1 MANTYKLTINDI
13 PKDNTNLEFS
23 YNQNGGST
31 QTLSID
37 RKNYICT
44 LKEFSYTKA
53 IYQPGEIQIE
63 LQLRKQ
69 SNTIISFSEVKTIHN
84 AFIKK
89 FLQLQYTG
97 NEPLNIAENYYTFD
111 VKIEKKGSGKP
122 LTVQIQAFDPLKFL
136 ALDKFCMA
144 YTCKKLIKDIIINSE
159 VWPDDIPQKLIYKFK
174 SNDIIEKEI
183 KKSNSAIK
191 SLDEEINNLKDEIKK
206 LDEEIKKLKKEKKE
220 TEKKEKEKEK
230 KEKLYEKKVK
240 EKEEK
245 LKEKKEEKK
254 EEAFVIS
261 NAHFLTYQNN
271 TKEFI
276 QPYLVQY
283 NESFL
288 DFLVRVTN
296 RCGEFFYYE
305 GGKIHIGWEKTEP
318 ITIKEY
324 VSVKFPQE
332 ISTAWTN
339 NAIADIHNDYTRED
353 GKNLKNAT
361 SPKVMRDSEL
371 ASDENLAK
379 IPPKDKYTSW
389 QDFALFPGCYL
400 VSNVSEALNSA
411 NLIEMIEFFF
421 FNTAASSTNNKQLS
435 DIAND
440 AYEKSN
446 FNSNELYFTERQNG
460 NDLHPFSTND
470 TNKSANSLTAYCLD
484 FYTNIRNGIEA
495 AERSRLQ
502 IELGDHFY
510 GTSLG
515 SLIQFEG
522 DEQQYIVVRIV
533 NQIKSQDNNEGETLN
548 IEVIPYTEGEN
559 VYPPSAHVEAIRSA
573 KAQRAIV
580 THNQDPLKM
589 NRVRVRYPW
598 QGDSKDS
605 TPWIRIALPMASDGS
620 GFNFLPEVG
629 DEAIINYENGNIEKP
644 YVEGMVYSGG
654 QTVPCD
660 FKRTS
665 GRVISSVNGHSI
677 IFSDPGKMNPVHSL
691 SPALSTISTF
701 IGTPIFS
708 IDDRKAAGGIELT
721 DEYGFYSISMSSDKR
736 AISVDSPFGKVD
748 INAFTGITI
757 SAPNGNVRIEGKNI
771 DIVAGNNL
779 SISSGNNINT
789 EFWPFKWG
797 NEGFEETIDGKEFG
811 MDLLKT
817 TLGKFSPIDMKLIRT
832 IMETFLRPIGGTM
845 LIKSNRY
852 LRLEAGKGSA
862 NLFGREFIKQ
872 RWINSV
878 STSGALTHNRATK
891 DFKEEFTEGIREN
904 INIGSLKAEIDRHF
918 NAHKN
923 NHREINNAKN
933 DFERQAQNVNNDFNK
948 TTTAVEIIEQHKKPK
963 FEIKKL
969 SRKSP
974 RKAGLEQLAL
984 QINQSASALYKQV
997 ENATKDKVWKN
1008 CIKSCPKPLKKVFD
1022 NNKIKALMDEVISP
1036 AYYLQ
1041 NDGTYRDYND
1051 NVAIDKTAKRKV
1063 LQKALEILVN
1073 EHNNKNPF
1081 KITLPN
1087 GNPNH
1092 VNDQSWDSWVD
1103 QIGMTVQTQPQSS
1116 SPKDFFMK
1124 TWNFNFGDWMEQY
1137 AWDSTDDGKIL
1148 ISEKKGETLHIDQ
1161 GMLQAHTFQVPN
1173 NELASLKDSLKN

>member
-1 MANTYKLTINDI
+1 MANNYKLTFVELFKLGTKDIVFTYNQESTSTQQVGINNKNCDL
-13 PKDNTNLEFS
+13 TLMSFS
-23 YNQNGGST
+23 YSKAMYLPGELLITLKLMSINGSLSFSDIEAAHNLLMSKYINVEFQDSLTDSETFYIAELFRVFDVQVEKRMASGD
-31 QTLSID
+31 TLSVV
-37 RKNYICT
+37 
-44 LKEFSYTKA
+44 
-53 IYQPGEIQIE
+53 
-63 LQLRKQ
+63 
-69 SNTIISFSEVKTIHN
+69 VK
-84 AFIKK
+84 
-89 FLQLQYTG
+89 
-97 NEPLNIAENYYTFD
+97 
-111 VKIEKKGSGKP
+111 
-122 LTVQIQAFDPLKFL
+122 AFDPLKHL
-136 ALDKFCMA
+136 TLDKFCSA
-144 YTCKKLIKDIIINSE
+144 YTCKKLIKDVIMNE
-159 VWPDDIPQKLIYKFK
+159 KVWPVMAPV
-174 SNDIIEKEI
+174 NI
-183 KKSNSAIK
+183 KDELTNAKTAM
-191 SLDEEINNLKDEIKK
+191 EEIN
-206 LDEEIKKLKKEKKE
+206 KLKYELQTQDNAQAEKTKKE
-220 TEKKEKEKEK
+220 I
-230 KEKLYEKKVK
+230 K

-245 LKEKKEEKK
+245 S
-254 EEAFVIS
+254 FIVTNTS
-261 NAHFLTYQNN
+261 FLTYSDNKN
-271 TKEFI
+271 KTFTEFI

-288 DFLVRVTN
+288 DFIVRVTN
-296 RCGEFFYYE
+296 RCGEFFYFE
-305 GGKIHIGWEKTEP
+305 SGKIHIGWEKTEP
-318 ITIKEY
+318 VTIRKFDSITFPKE
-324 VSVKFPQE
+324 V
-332 ISTAWTN
+332 STAWAEN
-339 NAIADIHNDYTRED
+339 SIADIHNDYTLKEN
-353 GKNLKNAT
+353 KNLKNTEA
-361 SPKVMRDSEL
+361 PDQFRDFEL
-371 ASDENLAK
+371 ASDENLRS
-379 IPPKDKYTSW
+379 IPEKGQYTSW
-389 QDFALFPGCYL
+389 KDFALFPGCFL
-400 VSNVSEALNSA
+400 VSLVSDALCSQ
-411 NLIEMIEFFF
+411 NLADIIADLGIS
-421 FNTAASSTNNKQLS
+421 TAAKMSNSVMLSKQ
-435 DIAND
+435 AND
-440 AYEKSN
+440 GYETQN
-446 FNSNELYFTERQNG
+446 FGGEYKEERT
-460 NDLHPFSTND
+460 NDKEIFPFSTSD
-470 TNKSANSLTAYCLD
+470 TNKSVDFPIAYSLEY
-484 FYTNIRNGIEA
+484 YTKIRNEVA
-495 AERSRLQ
+495 KAERSR
-502 IELGDHFY
+502 IKVGLGDNFY
-510 GTSLG
+510 PVSLG
-515 SLIQFEG
+515 SMIKFEG
-522 DEQQYIVVRIV
+522 DSQLYIVVSIESRIGG
-533 NQIKSQDNNEGETLN
+533 NPGEGGFPCGEN
-548 IEVIPYTEGEN
+548 FGIEIIPYKEKSIA
-559 VYPPSAHVEAIRSA
+559 YPVSAHVSPIRTS
-573 KAQRAIV
+573 KAQRAII
-580 THNQDPLKM
+580 THNQDPLKL

-598 QGDSKDS
+598 QGKTDSKDELTSSEDS
-605 TPWIRIALPMASDGS
+605 TPWISIALPMASNGS

-629 DEAIINYENGNIEKP
+629 DEAIINYESGNIERP

-789 EFWPFKWG
+789 EFWPFKLSK
-797 NEGFEETIDGKEFG
+797 EGFEETIDGKEFV

-984 QINQSASALYKQV
+984 QINQSASVLYKQV
-997 ENATKDKVWKN
+997 EKATKDKVWKN

>member
-1 MANTYKLTINDI
+1 MANNYKLTFVELFKLGTKDIVFTYNQESTSTQQVGINNKNCDL
-13 PKDNTNLEFS
+13 TLMSFS
-23 YNQNGGST
+23 YSKAMYLPGELLITLKLMSINGSLSFSDIEAAHNLLMSKYINVEFQDSLTDSETFYIAELFRVFDVQVEKRMASGD
-31 QTLSID
+31 TLSVV
-37 RKNYICT
+37 
-44 LKEFSYTKA
+44 
-53 IYQPGEIQIE
+53 
-63 LQLRKQ
+63 
-69 SNTIISFSEVKTIHN
+69 VK
-84 AFIKK
+84 
-89 FLQLQYTG
+89 
-97 NEPLNIAENYYTFD
+97 
-111 VKIEKKGSGKP
+111 
-122 LTVQIQAFDPLKFL
+122 AFDPLKHL
-136 ALDKFCMA
+136 TLDKFCSA
-144 YTCKKLIKDIIINSE
+144 YTCKKLIKDVIMNE
-159 VWPDDIPQKLIYKFK
+159 KVWPVMAPV
-174 SNDIIEKEI
+174 NI
-183 KKSNSAIK
+183 KDELTNAKTAM
-191 SLDEEINNLKDEIKK
+191 EEIN
-206 LDEEIKKLKKEKKE
+206 KLKYELQTQDNAQAEKTKKE
-220 TEKKEKEKEK
+220 I
-230 KEKLYEKKVK
+230 K

-245 LKEKKEEKK
+245 S
-254 EEAFVIS
+254 FIVTNTS
-261 NAHFLTYQNN
+261 FLTYSDNKN
-271 TKEFI
+271 KTFTEFI

-288 DFLVRVTN
+288 DFIVRVTN
-296 RCGEFFYYE
+296 RCGEFFYFE
-305 GGKIHIGWEKTEP
+305 SGKIHIGWEKTEP
-318 ITIKEY
+318 VTIRKFDSITFPKE
-324 VSVKFPQE
+324 V
-332 ISTAWTN
+332 STAWAEN
-339 NAIADIHNDYTRED
+339 SIADIHNDYTLKEN
-353 GKNLKNAT
+353 KNLKNTEA
-361 SPKVMRDSEL
+361 PDQFRDFEL
-371 ASDENLAK
+371 ASDENLRS
-379 IPPKDKYTSW
+379 IPEKGQYTSW
-389 QDFALFPGCYL
+389 KDFALFPGCFL
-400 VSNVSEALNSA
+400 VSLVSDALCSQ
-411 NLIEMIEFFF
+411 NLADIIADLGIS
-421 FNTAASSTNNKQLS
+421 TAAKMSNSVMLSKQ
-435 DIAND
+435 AND
-440 AYEKSN
+440 GYETQN
-446 FNSNELYFTERQNG
+446 FGGEYKEERT
-460 NDLHPFSTND
+460 NDKEIFPFSTSD
-470 TNKSANSLTAYCLD
+470 TNKSVDFPIAYSLEY
-484 FYTNIRNGIEA
+484 YTKIRNEVA
-495 AERSRLQ
+495 KAERSR
-502 IELGDHFY
+502 IKVGLGDNFY
-510 GTSLG
+510 PVSLG
-515 SLIQFEG
+515 SMIKFEG
-522 DEQQYIVVRIV
+522 DSQLYIVVSIESRIGG
-533 NQIKSQDNNEGETLN
+533 NPGEGGFPCGEN
-548 IEVIPYTEGEN
+548 FGIEIIPYKEKSIA
-559 VYPPSAHVEAIRSA
+559 YPVSAHVSPIRTS
-573 KAQRAIV
+573 KAQRAII
-580 THNQDPLKM
+580 THNQDPLKL

-598 QGDSKDS
+598 QGESKDS
-605 TPWIRIALPMASDGS
+605 TPWIRIALPMASNGS

-789 EFWPFKWG
+789 EFWPFKLSKK
-797 NEGFEETIDGKEFG
+797 GFEETIDGKEFV

>member
-1 MANTYKLTINDI
+1 MANNYKLTFVELFKLGTKDIVFTYNQESTSTQQVGINNKNCDL
-13 PKDNTNLEFS
+13 TLMSFS
-23 YNQNGGST
+23 YSKAMYLPGELLITLKLMSINGSLSFSDIEAAHNLLMSKYINVEFQDSLTDSETFYIAELFRVFDVQVEKRMASGD
-31 QTLSID
+31 TLSVV
-37 RKNYICT
+37 
-44 LKEFSYTKA
+44 
-53 IYQPGEIQIE
+53 
-63 LQLRKQ
+63 
-69 SNTIISFSEVKTIHN
+69 VK
-84 AFIKK
+84 
-89 FLQLQYTG
+89 
-97 NEPLNIAENYYTFD
+97 
-111 VKIEKKGSGKP
+111 
-122 LTVQIQAFDPLKFL
+122 AFDPLKHL
-136 ALDKFCMA
+136 TLDKFCSA
-144 YTCKKLIKDIIINSE
+144 YTCKKLIKDVIMNE
-159 VWPDDIPQKLIYKFK
+159 KVWPVMAPV
-174 SNDIIEKEI
+174 NI
-183 KKSNSAIK
+183 KDELTNAKTAM
-191 SLDEEINNLKDEIKK
+191 EEIN
-206 LDEEIKKLKKEKKE
+206 KLKYELQTQDNAQAEKTKKE
-220 TEKKEKEKEK
+220 I
-230 KEKLYEKKVK
+230 K

-245 LKEKKEEKK
+245 S
-254 EEAFVIS
+254 FIVTNTS
-261 NAHFLTYQNN
+261 FLTYSDNKN
-271 TKEFI
+271 KTFTEFI

-288 DFLVRVTN
+288 DFIVRVTN
-296 RCGEFFYYE
+296 RCGEFFYFE
-305 GGKIHIGWEKTEP
+305 SGKIHIGWEKTEP
-318 ITIKEY
+318 VTIRKFDSITFPKE
-324 VSVKFPQE
+324 V
-332 ISTAWTN
+332 STAWAEN
-339 NAIADIHNDYTRED
+339 SIADIHNDYTLKEN
-353 GKNLKNAT
+353 KNLKNTEA
-361 SPKVMRDSEL
+361 PDQFRDFEL
-371 ASDENLAK
+371 ASDENLRS
-379 IPPKDKYTSW
+379 IPEKGQYTSW
-389 QDFALFPGCYL
+389 KDFALFPGCFL
-400 VSNVSEALNSA
+400 VSLVSDALCSQ
-411 NLIEMIEFFF
+411 NLADIIADLGIS
-421 FNTAASSTNNKQLS
+421 TAAKMSNSVMLSKQ
-435 DIAND
+435 AND
-440 AYEKSN
+440 GYETQN
-446 FNSNELYFTERQNG
+446 FGGEYKEERT
-460 NDLHPFSTND
+460 NDKEIFPFSTSD
-470 TNKSANSLTAYCLD
+470 TNKSVDFPIAYSLEY
-484 FYTNIRNGIEA
+484 YTKIRNEVA
-495 AERSRLQ
+495 KAERSR
-502 IELGDHFY
+502 IKVGLGDNFY
-510 GTSLG
+510 PVSLG
-515 SLIQFEG
+515 SMIKFEG
-522 DEQQYIVVRIV
+522 DSQLYIVVSIESRIGG
-533 NQIKSQDNNEGETLN
+533 NPGEGGFPCGEN
-548 IEVIPYTEGEN
+548 FGIEIIPYKEKSIA
-559 VYPPSAHVEAIRSA
+559 YPVSAHVSPIRTS
-573 KAQRAIV
+573 KAQRAII
-580 THNQDPLKM
+580 THNQDPLKL

-789 EFWPFKWG
+789 EFWPFKLSKK
-797 NEGFEETIDGKEFG
+797 GFEETIDGKEFG

>member
-1 MANTYKLTINDI
+1 MANNYKLTFVELFKLGTKDIVFTYNQESTSTQQVGINNKNCDL
-13 PKDNTNLEFS
+13 TLMSFS
-23 YNQNGGST
+23 YSKAMYLPGELLITLKLMSINGSLSFSDIEAAHNLLMSKYINVEFQDSLTDSETFYIAELFRVFDVQVEKRMASGD
-31 QTLSID
+31 TLSVV
-37 RKNYICT
+37 
-44 LKEFSYTKA
+44 
-53 IYQPGEIQIE
+53 
-63 LQLRKQ
+63 
-69 SNTIISFSEVKTIHN
+69 VK
-84 AFIKK
+84 
-89 FLQLQYTG
+89 
-97 NEPLNIAENYYTFD
+97 
-111 VKIEKKGSGKP
+111 
-122 LTVQIQAFDPLKFL
+122 AFDPLKHL
-136 ALDKFCMA
+136 TLDKFCSA
-144 YTCKKLIKDIIINSE
+144 YTCKKLIKDVIMNE
-159 VWPDDIPQKLIYKFK
+159 KVWPVMAPV
-174 SNDIIEKEI
+174 NI
-183 KKSNSAIK
+183 KDELTNAKTAM
-191 SLDEEINNLKDEIKK
+191 EEIN
-206 LDEEIKKLKKEKKE
+206 KLKYELQTQDNAQAEKTKKE
-220 TEKKEKEKEK
+220 I
-230 KEKLYEKKVK
+230 K

-245 LKEKKEEKK
+245 S
-254 EEAFVIS
+254 FIVTNTS
-261 NAHFLTYQNN
+261 FLTYSDNKN
-271 TKEFI
+271 KTFTEFI

-288 DFLVRVTN
+288 DFIVRVTN
-296 RCGEFFYYE
+296 RCGEFFYFE
-305 GGKIHIGWEKTEP
+305 SGKIHIGWEKTEP
-318 ITIKEY
+318 VTIRKFDSITFPKE
-324 VSVKFPQE
+324 V
-332 ISTAWTN
+332 STAWAEN
-339 NAIADIHNDYTRED
+339 SIADIHNDYTLKEN
-353 GKNLKNAT
+353 KNLKNTEA
-361 SPKVMRDSEL
+361 PDQFRDFEL
-371 ASDENLAK
+371 ASDENLRS
-379 IPPKDKYTSW
+379 IPEKGQYTSW
-389 QDFALFPGCYL
+389 KDFALFPGCFL
-400 VSNVSEALNSA
+400 VSLVSDALCSQ
-411 NLIEMIEFFF
+411 NLADIIADLGIS
-421 FNTAASSTNNKQLS
+421 TAAKMSNSVMLSKQ
-435 DIAND
+435 AND
-440 AYEKSN
+440 GYETQN
-446 FNSNELYFTERQNG
+446 FGGEYKEERT
-460 NDLHPFSTND
+460 NDKEIFPFSTSD
-470 TNKSANSLTAYCLD
+470 TNKSVDFPIAYSLEY
-484 FYTNIRNGIEA
+484 YTKIRNEVA
-495 AERSRLQ
+495 KAERSR
-502 IELGDHFY
+502 IKVGLGDNFY
-510 GTSLG
+510 PVSLG
-515 SLIQFEG
+515 SMIKFEG
-522 DEQQYIVVRIV
+522 DSQLYIVVSIESRIGG
-533 NQIKSQDNNEGETLN
+533 NPGEGGFPCGEN
-548 IEVIPYTEGEN
+548 FGIEIIPYKEKSIA
-559 VYPPSAHVEAIRSA
+559 YPVSAHVSPIRTS
-573 KAQRAIV
+573 KAQRAII
-580 THNQDPLKM
+580 THNQDPLKL
-589 NRVRVRYPW
+589 NI
-598 QGDSKDS
+598 S
-605 TPWIRIALPMASDGS
+605 IALPMASNGS

-629 DEAIINYENGNIEKP
+629 DEAIINYESGNIERP

-789 EFWPFKWG
+789 EFWPFKLSKK
-797 NEGFEETIDGKEFG
+797 GFEETIDGKEFG

-832 IMETFLRPIGGTM
+832 IMETILRPIGGTM

-984 QINQSASALYKQV
+984 QINQSASVLYKQV
-997 ENATKDKVWKN
+997 EKATKDKVWKN

>member
-1 MANTYKLTINDI
+1 MANNYKLTFVELFKLGTKDIVFTYNQESTSTQQVGINNKNCDL
-13 PKDNTNLEFS
+13 TLMSFS
-23 YNQNGGST
+23 YSKAMYLPGELLITLKLMSINGSLSFSDIEAAHNLLMSKYINVEFQDSLTDSETFYIAELFRVFDVQVEKRMASGD
-31 QTLSID
+31 TLSVV
-37 RKNYICT
+37 
-44 LKEFSYTKA
+44 
-53 IYQPGEIQIE
+53 
-63 LQLRKQ
+63 
-69 SNTIISFSEVKTIHN
+69 VK
-84 AFIKK
+84 
-89 FLQLQYTG
+89 
-97 NEPLNIAENYYTFD
+97 
-111 VKIEKKGSGKP
+111 
-122 LTVQIQAFDPLKFL
+122 AFDPLKHL
-136 ALDKFCMA
+136 TLDKFCSA
-144 YTCKKLIKDIIINSE
+144 YTCKKLIKDVIMNE
-159 VWPDDIPQKLIYKFK
+159 KVWPVMAPV
-174 SNDIIEKEI
+174 NI
-183 KKSNSAIK
+183 KDELTNAKTAM
-191 SLDEEINNLKDEIKK
+191 EEIN
-206 LDEEIKKLKKEKKE
+206 KLKYELQTQDNAQAEKTKKE
-220 TEKKEKEKEK
+220 I
-230 KEKLYEKKVK
+230 K

-245 LKEKKEEKK
+245 S
-254 EEAFVIS
+254 FIVTNTS
-261 NAHFLTYQNN
+261 FLTYSDNKN
-271 TKEFI
+271 KTFTEFI

-288 DFLVRVTN
+288 DFIVRVTN
-296 RCGEFFYYE
+296 RCGEFFYFE
-305 GGKIHIGWEKTEP
+305 SGKIHIGWEKTEP
-318 ITIKEY
+318 VTIRKFDSITFPKE
-324 VSVKFPQE
+324 V
-332 ISTAWTN
+332 STAWAEN
-339 NAIADIHNDYTRED
+339 SIADIHNDYTLKEN
-353 GKNLKNAT
+353 KNLKNTEA
-361 SPKVMRDSEL
+361 PDQFRDFEL
-371 ASDENLAK
+371 ASDENLRS
-379 IPPKDKYTSW
+379 IPEKGQYTSW
-389 QDFALFPGCYL
+389 KDFALFPGCFL
-400 VSNVSEALNSA
+400 VSLVSDALCSQ
-411 NLIEMIEFFF
+411 NLADIIADLGIS
-421 FNTAASSTNNKQLS
+421 TAAKMSNSVMLSKQ
-435 DIAND
+435 AND
-440 AYEKSN
+440 GYETQN
-446 FNSNELYFTERQNG
+446 FGGEYKEERT
-460 NDLHPFSTND
+460 NDKEIFPFSTSD
-470 TNKSANSLTAYCLD
+470 TNKSVDFPIAYSLEY
-484 FYTNIRNGIEA
+484 YTKIRNEVA
-495 AERSRLQ
+495 KAERSR
-502 IELGDHFY
+502 IKVGLGDNFY
-510 GTSLG
+510 PVSLG
-515 SLIQFEG
+515 SMIKFEG
-522 DEQQYIVVRIV
+522 DSQLYIVVSIESRIGG
-533 NQIKSQDNNEGETLN
+533 NPGEGGFPCGEN
-548 IEVIPYTEGEN
+548 FGIEIIPYKEKSIA
-559 VYPPSAHVEAIRSA
+559 YPVSAHVSPIRTS
-573 KAQRAIV
+573 KAQRAII
-580 THNQDPLKM
+580 THNQDPLKL

-598 QGDSKDS
+598 QGKTDSKDELTSSEDS
-605 TPWIRIALPMASDGS
+605 TPWISIALPMASNGS

-629 DEAIINYENGNIEKP
+629 DEAIINYESGNIERP

-797 NEGFEETIDGKEFG
+797 NEGFEGTIDGKEFG

>member
-1 MANTYKLTINDI
+1 MANNYKLTFVELFKLGTKDIVFTYNQESTSTQQVGINNKNCDL
-13 PKDNTNLEFS
+13 TLMSFS
-23 YNQNGGST
+23 YSKAMYLPGELLITLKLMSINGSLSFSDIEAAHNLLMSKYINVEFQDSLTDSETFYIAELFRVFDVQVEKRMASGD
-31 QTLSID
+31 TLSVV
-37 RKNYICT
+37 
-44 LKEFSYTKA
+44 
-53 IYQPGEIQIE
+53 
-63 LQLRKQ
+63 
-69 SNTIISFSEVKTIHN
+69 VK
-84 AFIKK
+84 
-89 FLQLQYTG
+89 
-97 NEPLNIAENYYTFD
+97 
-111 VKIEKKGSGKP
+111 
-122 LTVQIQAFDPLKFL
+122 AFDPLKHL
-136 ALDKFCMA
+136 TLDKFCSA
-144 YTCKKLIKDIIINSE
+144 YTCKKLIKDVIMNE
-159 VWPDDIPQKLIYKFK
+159 KVWPVMAPV
-174 SNDIIEKEI
+174 NI
-183 KKSNSAIK
+183 KDELTNAKTAM
-191 SLDEEINNLKDEIKK
+191 EEIN
-206 LDEEIKKLKKEKKE
+206 KLKYELQTQDNAQAEKTKKE
-220 TEKKEKEKEK
+220 I
-230 KEKLYEKKVK
+230 K

-245 LKEKKEEKK
+245 S
-254 EEAFVIS
+254 FIVTNTS
-261 NAHFLTYQNN
+261 FLTYSDNKN
-271 TKEFI
+271 KTFTEFI

-288 DFLVRVTN
+288 DFIVRVTN
-296 RCGEFFYYE
+296 RCGEFFYFE
-305 GGKIHIGWEKTEP
+305 SGKIHIGWEKTEP
-318 ITIKEY
+318 VTIRKFDSITFPKE
-324 VSVKFPQE
+324 V
-332 ISTAWTN
+332 STAWAEN
-339 NAIADIHNDYTRED
+339 SIADIHNDYTLKEN
-353 GKNLKNAT
+353 KNLKNTEA
-361 SPKVMRDSEL
+361 PDQFRDFEL
-371 ASDENLAK
+371 ASDENLRS
-379 IPPKDKYTSW
+379 IPEKGQYTSW
-389 QDFALFPGCYL
+389 KDFALFPGCFL
-400 VSNVSEALNSA
+400 VSLVSDALCSQ
-411 NLIEMIEFFF
+411 NLADIIADLGIS
-421 FNTAASSTNNKQLS
+421 TAAKMSNSVMLSKQ
-435 DIAND
+435 AND
-440 AYEKSN
+440 GYETQN
-446 FNSNELYFTERQNG
+446 FGGEYKEERT
-460 NDLHPFSTND
+460 NDKEIFPFSTSD
-470 TNKSANSLTAYCLD
+470 TNKSVDFPIAYSLEY
-484 FYTNIRNGIEA
+484 YTKIRNEVA
-495 AERSRLQ
+495 KAERSR
-502 IELGDHFY
+502 IKVGLGDNFY
-510 GTSLG
+510 PVSLG
-515 SLIQFEG
+515 SMIKFEG
-522 DEQQYIVVRIV
+522 DSQLYIVVSIESRIGG
-533 NQIKSQDNNEGETLN
+533 NPGEGGFPCGEN
-548 IEVIPYTEGEN
+548 FGIEIIPYKEKSIA
-559 VYPPSAHVEAIRSA
+559 YPVSAHVSPIAI
-573 KAQRAIV
+573 I
-580 THNQDPLKM
+580 THNQDPLKL

-598 QGDSKDS
+598 QGKTDSKDELTSSEDS
-605 TPWIRIALPMASDGS
+605 TPWISIALPMASNGS

-629 DEAIINYENGNIEKP
+629 DEAIINYESGNIERP

-789 EFWPFKWG
+789 EFWPFKLSKK
-797 NEGFEETIDGKEFG
+797 GFEETIDGKEFV

-1124 TWNFNFGDWMEQY
+1124 TWNFNFGD
-1137 AWDSTDDGKIL
+1137 
-1148 ISEKKGETLHIDQ
+1148 
-1161 GMLQAHTFQVPN
+1161 
-1173 NELASLKDSLKN
+1173 

>member
-1 MANTYKLTINDI
+1 MANNYKLTFVELFKLGTKDIVFTYNQESTSTQQVGINNKNCDL
-13 PKDNTNLEFS
+13 TLMSFS
-23 YNQNGGST
+23 YSKAMYLPGELLITLKLMSINGSLSFSDIEAAHNLLMSKYINVEFQDSLTDSETFYIAELFRVFDVQVEKRMASGD
-31 QTLSID
+31 TLSVV
-37 RKNYICT
+37 
-44 LKEFSYTKA
+44 
-53 IYQPGEIQIE
+53 
-63 LQLRKQ
+63 
-69 SNTIISFSEVKTIHN
+69 VK
-84 AFIKK
+84 
-89 FLQLQYTG
+89 
-97 NEPLNIAENYYTFD
+97 
-111 VKIEKKGSGKP
+111 
-122 LTVQIQAFDPLKFL
+122 AFDPLKHL
-136 ALDKFCMA
+136 TLDKFCSA
-144 YTCKKLIKDIIINSE
+144 YTCKKLIKDVIMNE
-159 VWPDDIPQKLIYKFK
+159 KVWPVMAPV
-174 SNDIIEKEI
+174 NI
-183 KKSNSAIK
+183 KDELTNAKTAM
-191 SLDEEINNLKDEIKK
+191 EEIN
-206 LDEEIKKLKKEKKE
+206 KLKYELQTQDNAQAEKTKKE
-220 TEKKEKEKEK
+220 I
-230 KEKLYEKKVK
+230 K

-245 LKEKKEEKK
+245 S
-254 EEAFVIS
+254 FIVTNTS
-261 NAHFLTYQNN
+261 FLTYSDNKN
-271 TKEFI
+271 KTFTEFI

-288 DFLVRVTN
+288 DFIVRVTN
-296 RCGEFFYYE
+296 RCGEFFYFE
-305 GGKIHIGWEKTEP
+305 SGKIHIGWEKTEP
-318 ITIKEY
+318 VTIRKFDSITFPKE
-324 VSVKFPQE
+324 V
-332 ISTAWTN
+332 STAWAEN
-339 NAIADIHNDYTRED
+339 SIADIHNDYTLKEN
-353 GKNLKNAT
+353 KNLKNTEA
-361 SPKVMRDSEL
+361 PDQFRDFEL
-371 ASDENLAK
+371 ASDENLRS
-379 IPPKDKYTSW
+379 IPEKGQYTSW
-389 QDFALFPGCYL
+389 KDFALFPGCFL
-400 VSNVSEALNSA
+400 VSLVSDALCSQ
-411 NLIEMIEFFF
+411 NLADIIADLGIS
-421 FNTAASSTNNKQLS
+421 TAAKMSNSVMLSKQ
-435 DIAND
+435 AND
-440 AYEKSN
+440 GYETQN
-446 FNSNELYFTERQNG
+446 FGGEYKEERT
-460 NDLHPFSTND
+460 NDKEIFPFSTSD
-470 TNKSANSLTAYCLD
+470 TNKSVDFPIAYSLEY
-484 FYTNIRNGIEA
+484 YTKIRNEVA
-495 AERSRLQ
+495 KAERSR
-502 IELGDHFY
+502 IKVGLGDNFY
-510 GTSLG
+510 PVSLG
-515 SLIQFEG
+515 SMIKFEG
-522 DEQQYIVVRIV
+522 DSQLYIVVSIESRIGG
-533 NQIKSQDNNEGETLN
+533 NPGEGGFPCGEN
-548 IEVIPYTEGEN
+548 FGIEIIPYKEKSIA
-559 VYPPSAHVEAIRSA
+559 YPVSAHVSPIRTS
-573 KAQRAIV
+573 KAQRAII
-580 THNQDPLKM
+580 THNQDPLKL

-598 QGDSKDS
+598 QGESKDS
-605 TPWIRIALPMASDGS
+605 TPWIRIALPMASNGS

-789 EFWPFKWG
+789 EFWPFKLSKK
-797 NEGFEETIDGKEFG
+797 GFEETIDGKEFV

-817 TLGKFSPIDMKLIRT
+817 TLGKFPPIDMKLIRT

>member
-1 MANTYKLTINDI
+1 MANNYKLTFVELFKLGTKDIVFTYNQESTSTQQVGINNKNCDL
-13 PKDNTNLEFS
+13 TLMSFS
-23 YNQNGGST
+23 YSKAMYLPGELLITLKLMSINGSLSFSDIEAAHNLLMSKYINVEFQDSLTDSETFYIAELFRVFDVQVEKRMASGD
-31 QTLSID
+31 TLSVV
-37 RKNYICT
+37 
-44 LKEFSYTKA
+44 
-53 IYQPGEIQIE
+53 
-63 LQLRKQ
+63 
-69 SNTIISFSEVKTIHN
+69 VK
-84 AFIKK
+84 
-89 FLQLQYTG
+89 
-97 NEPLNIAENYYTFD
+97 
-111 VKIEKKGSGKP
+111 
-122 LTVQIQAFDPLKFL
+122 AFDPLKHL
-136 ALDKFCMA
+136 TLDKFCSA
-144 YTCKKLIKDIIINSE
+144 YTCKKLIKDVIMNE
-159 VWPDDIPQKLIYKFK
+159 KVWPVMAPV
-174 SNDIIEKEI
+174 NI
-183 KKSNSAIK
+183 KDELTNAKTAM
-191 SLDEEINNLKDEIKK
+191 EEIN
-206 LDEEIKKLKKEKKE
+206 KLKYELQTQDNAQAEKTKKE
-220 TEKKEKEKEK
+220 I
-230 KEKLYEKKVK
+230 K

-245 LKEKKEEKK
+245 S
-254 EEAFVIS
+254 FIVTNTS
-261 NAHFLTYQNN
+261 FLTYSDNKN
-271 TKEFI
+271 KTFTEFI

-288 DFLVRVTN
+288 DFIVRVTN
-296 RCGEFFYYE
+296 RCGEFFYFE
-305 GGKIHIGWEKTEP
+305 SGKIHIGWEKTEP
-318 ITIKEY
+318 VTIRKFDSITFPKE
-324 VSVKFPQE
+324 V
-332 ISTAWTN
+332 STAWAEN
-339 NAIADIHNDYTRED
+339 SIADIHNDYTLKEN
-353 GKNLKNAT
+353 KNLKNTEA
-361 SPKVMRDSEL
+361 PDQFRDFEL
-371 ASDENLAK
+371 ASDENLRS
-379 IPPKDKYTSW
+379 IPEKGQYTSW
-389 QDFALFPGCYL
+389 KDFALFPGCFL
-400 VSNVSEALNSA
+400 VSLVSDALCSQ
-411 NLIEMIEFFF
+411 NLADIIADLGIS
-421 FNTAASSTNNKQLS
+421 TAAKMSNSVMLSKQ
-435 DIAND
+435 AND
-440 AYEKSN
+440 GYETQN
-446 FNSNELYFTERQNG
+446 FGGEYKEERT
-460 NDLHPFSTND
+460 NDKEIFPFSTSD
-470 TNKSANSLTAYCLD
+470 TNKSVDFPIAYSLEY
-484 FYTNIRNGIEA
+484 YTKIRNEVA
-495 AERSRLQ
+495 KAERSR
-502 IELGDHFY
+502 IKVGLGDNFY
-510 GTSLG
+510 PVSLG
-515 SLIQFEG
+515 SMIKFEG
-522 DEQQYIVVRIV
+522 DSQLYIVVSIESRIGG
-533 NQIKSQDNNEGETLN
+533 NPGEGGFPCGEN
-548 IEVIPYTEGEN
+548 FGIEIIPYKEKSIA
-559 VYPPSAHVEAIRSA
+559 YPVSAHVSPIRTS
-573 KAQRAIV
+573 KAQRAII
-580 THNQDPLKM
+580 THNQDPLKL

-629 DEAIINYENGNIEKP
+629 DEAIINYENGNIERP

-789 EFWPFKWG
+789 EFWPFKLSKK
-797 NEGFEETIDGKEFG
+797 GFEETIDGKEFV

-1103 QIGMTVQTQPQSS
+1103 QIGMTVQNQPQSS

>member
-1 MANTYKLTINDI
+1 MANNYKLTFVELFKLGTKDIVFTYNQESTSTQQVGINNKNCDL
-13 PKDNTNLEFS
+13 TLMSFS
-23 YNQNGGST
+23 YSKAMYLPGELLITLKLMSINGSLSFSDIEAAHNLLMSKYINVEFQDSLTDSETFYIAELFRVFDVQVEKRMASGD
-31 QTLSID
+31 TLSVV
-37 RKNYICT
+37 
-44 LKEFSYTKA
+44 
-53 IYQPGEIQIE
+53 
-63 LQLRKQ
+63 
-69 SNTIISFSEVKTIHN
+69 VK
-84 AFIKK
+84 
-89 FLQLQYTG
+89 
-97 NEPLNIAENYYTFD
+97 
-111 VKIEKKGSGKP
+111 
-122 LTVQIQAFDPLKFL
+122 AFDPLKHL
-136 ALDKFCMA
+136 TLDKFCSA
-144 YTCKKLIKDIIINSE
+144 YTCKKLIKDVIMNE
-159 VWPDDIPQKLIYKFK
+159 KVWPVMAPV
-174 SNDIIEKEI
+174 NI
-183 KKSNSAIK
+183 KDELTNAKTAM
-191 SLDEEINNLKDEIKK
+191 EEIN
-206 LDEEIKKLKKEKKE
+206 KLKYELQTQDNAQAEKTKKE
-220 TEKKEKEKEK
+220 I
-230 KEKLYEKKVK
+230 K

-245 LKEKKEEKK
+245 S
-254 EEAFVIS
+254 FIVTNTS
-261 NAHFLTYQNN
+261 FLTYSDNKN
-271 TKEFI
+271 KTFTEFI

-288 DFLVRVTN
+288 DFIVRVTN
-296 RCGEFFYYE
+296 RCGEFFYFE
-305 GGKIHIGWEKTEP
+305 SGKIHIGWEKTEP
-318 ITIKEY
+318 VTIRKFDSITFPKE
-324 VSVKFPQE
+324 V
-332 ISTAWTN
+332 STAWAEN
-339 NAIADIHNDYTRED
+339 SIADIHNDYTLKEN
-353 GKNLKNAT
+353 KNLKNTEA
-361 SPKVMRDSEL
+361 PDQFRDFEL
-371 ASDENLAK
+371 ASDENLRS
-379 IPPKDKYTSW
+379 IPEKGQYTSW
-389 QDFALFPGCYL
+389 KDFALFPGCFL
-400 VSNVSEALNSA
+400 VSLVSDALCSQ
-411 NLIEMIEFFF
+411 NLADIIADLGIS
-421 FNTAASSTNNKQLS
+421 TAAKMSNSVMLSKQ
-435 DIAND
+435 AND
-440 AYEKSN
+440 GYETQN
-446 FNSNELYFTERQNG
+446 FGGEYKEERT
-460 NDLHPFSTND
+460 NDKEIFPFSTSD
-470 TNKSANSLTAYCLD
+470 TNKSVDFPIAYSLEYYAK
-484 FYTNIRNGIEA
+484 IRNEVA
-495 AERSRLQ
+495 KAERSR
-502 IELGDHFY
+502 IKVGLGDNFY
-510 GTSLG
+510 PVSLG
-515 SLIQFEG
+515 SMIKFEG
-522 DEQQYIVVRIV
+522 DSQLYIVVSIESRIGG
-533 NQIKSQDNNEGETLN
+533 NPGEGGFPCGEN
-548 IEVIPYTEGEN
+548 FGIEIIPYKEKSIA
-559 VYPPSAHVEAIRSA
+559 YPVSAHVSPIRTS
-573 KAQRAIV
+573 KAQRAII
-580 THNQDPLKM
+580 THNQDPLKL

-644 YVEGMVYSGG
+644 YVEGMLYSRG
-654 QTVPCD
+654 QTVPFD
-660 FKRTS
+660 YKRNNA
-665 GRVISSVNGHSI
+665 RVLSSVNGHCI
-677 IFSDPGKMNPVHSL
+677 IFSDPAANTNAIKNL
-691 SPALSTISTF
+691 FPAWNTICSF
-701 IGTPIFS
+701 IPTAKEPLN
-708 IDDRKAAGGIELT
+708 DDVRKAMGGIELT
-721 DEYGFYSISMSSDKR
+721 DEYGLYSISMSSERR
-736 AISVDSPFGKVD
+736 AISVDSPFGRVD

-789 EFWPFKWG
+789 EFWPFKLSKK
-797 NEGFEETIDGKEFG
+797 GFEETIDGKEFV

-984 QINQSASALYKQV
+984 QINQSASVLYKQV
-997 ENATKDKVWKN
+997 EKATKDKVWKN

>member
-1 MANTYKLTINDI
+1 MSINGSLSFSDIEAAHNLLMSKYINVEFQDSLTDSETFYIAELFRVFDVQVEKRMASGD
-13 PKDNTNLEFS
+13 
-23 YNQNGGST
+23 
-31 QTLSID
+31 TLSVV
-37 RKNYICT
+37 
-44 LKEFSYTKA
+44 
-53 IYQPGEIQIE
+53 
-63 LQLRKQ
+63 
-69 SNTIISFSEVKTIHN
+69 VK
-84 AFIKK
+84 
-89 FLQLQYTG
+89 
-97 NEPLNIAENYYTFD
+97 
-111 VKIEKKGSGKP
+111 
-122 LTVQIQAFDPLKFL
+122 AFDPLKHL
-136 ALDKFCMA
+136 TLDKFCSA
-144 YTCKKLIKDIIINSE
+144 YTCKKLIKDVIMNE
-159 VWPDDIPQKLIYKFK
+159 KVWPVMAPV
-174 SNDIIEKEI
+174 NI
-183 KKSNSAIK
+183 KDELTNAKTAM
-191 SLDEEINNLKDEIKK
+191 EEIN
-206 LDEEIKKLKKEKKE
+206 KLKYELQTQDNAQAEKTKKE
-220 TEKKEKEKEK
+220 I
-230 KEKLYEKKVK
+230 K

-245 LKEKKEEKK
+245 S
-254 EEAFVIS
+254 FIVTNTS
-261 NAHFLTYQNN
+261 FLTYSDNKN
-271 TKEFI
+271 KTFTEFI

-288 DFLVRVTN
+288 DFIVRVTN
-296 RCGEFFYYE
+296 RCGEFFYFE
-305 GGKIHIGWEKTEP
+305 SGKIHIGWEKTEP
-318 ITIKEY
+318 VTIRKFDSITFPKE
-324 VSVKFPQE
+324 V
-332 ISTAWTN
+332 STAWAEN
-339 NAIADIHNDYTRED
+339 SIADIHNDYTLKEN
-353 GKNLKNAT
+353 KNLKNTEA
-361 SPKVMRDSEL
+361 PDQFRDFEL
-371 ASDENLAK
+371 ASDENLRS
-379 IPPKDKYTSW
+379 IPEKGQYTSW
-389 QDFALFPGCYL
+389 KDFALFPGCFL
-400 VSNVSEALNSA
+400 VSLVSDALCSQ
-411 NLIEMIEFFF
+411 NLADIIADLGIS
-421 FNTAASSTNNKQLS
+421 TAAKMSNSVMLSKQ
-435 DIAND
+435 AND
-440 AYEKSN
+440 GYETQN
-446 FNSNELYFTERQNG
+446 FGGEYKEERT
-460 NDLHPFSTND
+460 NDKEIFPFSTSD
-470 TNKSANSLTAYCLD
+470 TNKSVDFPIAYSLEY
-484 FYTNIRNGIEA
+484 YTKIRNEVA
-495 AERSRLQ
+495 KAERSR
-502 IELGDHFY
+502 IKVGLGDNFY
-510 GTSLG
+510 PVSLG
-515 SLIQFEG
+515 SMIKFEG
-522 DEQQYIVVRIV
+522 DSQLYIVVSIESRIGG
-533 NQIKSQDNNEGETLN
+533 NPGEGGFPCGEN
-548 IEVIPYTEGEN
+548 FGIEIIPYKEKSIA
-559 VYPPSAHVEAIRSA
+559 YPVSAHVSPIRTS
-573 KAQRAIV
+573 KAQRAII
-580 THNQDPLKM
+580 THNQDPLKL

-598 QGDSKDS
+598 QGKTDSKDELTSSEDS
-605 TPWIRIALPMASDGS
+605 TPWISIALPMASNGS

-629 DEAIINYENGNIEKP
+629 DEAIINYESGNIERP

-789 EFWPFKWG
+789 EFWPFKLSKK
-797 NEGFEETIDGKEFG
+797 GFEETIDGKEFG

>member
-1 MANTYKLTINDI
+1 MANNYKLTFVELFKLGTKDIVFTYNQESTSTQQVGINNKNCDL
-13 PKDNTNLEFS
+13 TLMSFS
-23 YNQNGGST
+23 YSKAMYLPGELLITLKLMSINGSLSFSDIEAAHNLLMSKYINVEFQDSLTDSETFYIAELFRVFDVQVEKRMASGD
-31 QTLSID
+31 TLSVV
-37 RKNYICT
+37 
-44 LKEFSYTKA
+44 
-53 IYQPGEIQIE
+53 
-63 LQLRKQ
+63 
-69 SNTIISFSEVKTIHN
+69 VK
-84 AFIKK
+84 
-89 FLQLQYTG
+89 
-97 NEPLNIAENYYTFD
+97 
-111 VKIEKKGSGKP
+111 
-122 LTVQIQAFDPLKFL
+122 AFDPLKHL
-136 ALDKFCMA
+136 TLDKFCSA
-144 YTCKKLIKDIIINSE
+144 YTCKKLIKDVIMNE
-159 VWPDDIPQKLIYKFK
+159 KVWPVMAPV
-174 SNDIIEKEI
+174 NI
-183 KKSNSAIK
+183 KDELTNAKTAM
-191 SLDEEINNLKDEIKK
+191 EEIN
-206 LDEEIKKLKKEKKE
+206 KLKYELQTQDNAQAEKTKKE
-220 TEKKEKEKEK
+220 I
-230 KEKLYEKKVK
+230 K

-245 LKEKKEEKK
+245 S
-254 EEAFVIS
+254 FIVTNTS
-261 NAHFLTYQNN
+261 FLTYSDNKN
-271 TKEFI
+271 KTFTEFI

-288 DFLVRVTN
+288 DFIVRVTN
-296 RCGEFFYYE
+296 RCGEFFYFE
-305 GGKIHIGWEKTEP
+305 SGKIHIGWEKTEP
-318 ITIKEY
+318 VTIRKFDSITFPKE
-324 VSVKFPQE
+324 V
-332 ISTAWTN
+332 STAWAEN
-339 NAIADIHNDYTRED
+339 SIADIHNDYTLKEN
-353 GKNLKNAT
+353 KNLKNTEA
-361 SPKVMRDSEL
+361 PDQFRDFEL
-371 ASDENLAK
+371 ASDENLRS
-379 IPPKDKYTSW
+379 IPEKGQYTSW
-389 QDFALFPGCYL
+389 KDFALFPGCFL
-400 VSNVSEALNSA
+400 VSLVSDALCSQ
-411 NLIEMIEFFF
+411 NLADIIADLGIS
-421 FNTAASSTNNKQLS
+421 TAAKMSNSVMLSKQ
-435 DIAND
+435 AND
-440 AYEKSN
+440 GYETQN
-446 FNSNELYFTERQNG
+446 FGGEYKEERT
-460 NDLHPFSTND
+460 NDKEIFPFSTSD
-470 TNKSANSLTAYCLD
+470 TNKSVDFPIAYSLEY
-484 FYTNIRNGIEA
+484 YTKIRNEVA
-495 AERSRLQ
+495 KAERSR
-502 IELGDHFY
+502 IKVGLGDNFY
-510 GTSLG
+510 PVSLG
-515 SLIQFEG
+515 SMIKFEG
-522 DEQQYIVVRIV
+522 DSQLYIVVSIESRIGG
-533 NQIKSQDNNEGETLN
+533 NPGEGGFPCGEN
-548 IEVIPYTEGEN
+548 FGIEIIPYKEKSIA
-559 VYPPSAHVEAIRSA
+559 YPVSAHVSPIRTS
-573 KAQRAIV
+573 KAQRAII
-580 THNQDPLKM
+580 THNQDPLKL

-789 EFWPFKWG
+789 EFWPFKLSKK
-797 NEGFEETIDGKEFG
+797 GFEETIDGKEFV

-984 QINQSASALYKQV
+984 QINQSASVLYKQV
-997 ENATKDKVWKN
+997 EKATKDKVWKN

-1173 NELASLKDSLKN
+1173 NELASLKDNLKN

>member
-1 MANTYKLTINDI
+1 
-13 PKDNTNLEFS
+13 
-23 YNQNGGST
+23 
-31 QTLSID
+31 
-37 RKNYICT
+37 
-44 LKEFSYTKA
+44 
-53 IYQPGEIQIE
+53 
-63 LQLRKQ
+63 
-69 SNTIISFSEVKTIHN
+69 
-84 AFIKK
+84 
-89 FLQLQYTG
+89 
-97 NEPLNIAENYYTFD
+97 
-111 VKIEKKGSGKP
+111 
-122 LTVQIQAFDPLKFL
+122 
-136 ALDKFCMA
+136 
-144 YTCKKLIKDIIINSE
+144 
-159 VWPDDIPQKLIYKFK
+159 
-174 SNDIIEKEI
+174 
-183 KKSNSAIK
+183 
-191 SLDEEINNLKDEIKK
+191 
-206 LDEEIKKLKKEKKE
+206 
-220 TEKKEKEKEK
+220 
-230 KEKLYEKKVK
+230 
-240 EKEEK
+240 
-245 LKEKKEEKK
+245 
-254 EEAFVIS
+254 
-261 NAHFLTYQNN
+261 
-271 TKEFI
+271 
-276 QPYLVQY
+276 
-283 NESFL
+283 
-288 DFLVRVTN
+288 
-296 RCGEFFYYE
+296 
-305 GGKIHIGWEKTEP
+305 
-318 ITIKEY
+318 
-324 VSVKFPQE
+324 
-332 ISTAWTN
+332 
-339 NAIADIHNDYTRED
+339 
-353 GKNLKNAT
+353 
-361 SPKVMRDSEL
+361 
-371 ASDENLAK
+371 
-379 IPPKDKYTSW
+379 
-389 QDFALFPGCYL
+389 
-400 VSNVSEALNSA
+400 
-411 NLIEMIEFFF
+411 
-421 FNTAASSTNNKQLS
+421 
-435 DIAND
+435 
-440 AYEKSN
+440 
-446 FNSNELYFTERQNG
+446 
-460 NDLHPFSTND
+460 
-470 TNKSANSLTAYCLD
+470 
-484 FYTNIRNGIEA
+484 
-495 AERSRLQ
+495 
-502 IELGDHFY
+502 
-510 GTSLG
+510 
-515 SLIQFEG
+515 
-522 DEQQYIVVRIV
+522 
-533 NQIKSQDNNEGETLN
+533 
-548 IEVIPYTEGEN
+548 
-559 VYPPSAHVEAIRSA
+559 
-573 KAQRAIV
+573 
-580 THNQDPLKM
+580 
-589 NRVRVRYPW
+589 
-598 QGDSKDS
+598 
-605 TPWIRIALPMASDGS
+605 
-620 GFNFLPEVG
+620 
-629 DEAIINYENGNIEKP
+629 
-644 YVEGMVYSGG
+644 
-654 QTVPCD
+654 
-660 FKRTS
+660 
-665 GRVISSVNGHSI
+665 
-677 IFSDPGKMNPVHSL
+677 
-691 SPALSTISTF
+691 
-701 IGTPIFS
+701 
-708 IDDRKAAGGIELT
+708 
-721 DEYGFYSISMSSDKR
+721 MSSDKR

-789 EFWPFKWG
+789 EFWPFKLSKK
-797 NEGFEETIDGKEFG
+797 GFEETIDGKEFG

-984 QINQSASALYKQV
+984 QINQSASVLYKQV
-997 ENATKDKVWKN
+997 EKATKDKVWKN

>member
-1 MANTYKLTINDI
+1 MANNYKLTFVELFKLGTKDIVFTYNQESTSTQQVGINNKNCDL
-13 PKDNTNLEFS
+13 TLMSFS
-23 YNQNGGST
+23 YSKAMYLPGELLITLKLMSINGSLSFSDIEAAHNLLMSKYINVEFQDSLTDSETFYIAELFRVFDVQVEKRMASGD
-31 QTLSID
+31 TLSVV
-37 RKNYICT
+37 
-44 LKEFSYTKA
+44 
-53 IYQPGEIQIE
+53 
-63 LQLRKQ
+63 
-69 SNTIISFSEVKTIHN
+69 VK
-84 AFIKK
+84 
-89 FLQLQYTG
+89 
-97 NEPLNIAENYYTFD
+97 
-111 VKIEKKGSGKP
+111 
-122 LTVQIQAFDPLKFL
+122 AFDPLKHL
-136 ALDKFCMA
+136 TLDKFCSA
-144 YTCKKLIKDIIINSE
+144 YTCKKLIKDVIMNE
-159 VWPDDIPQKLIYKFK
+159 KVWPVMAPV
-174 SNDIIEKEI
+174 NI
-183 KKSNSAIK
+183 KDELTNAKTAM
-191 SLDEEINNLKDEIKK
+191 EEIN
-206 LDEEIKKLKKEKKE
+206 KLKYELQTQDNAQAEKTKKE
-220 TEKKEKEKEK
+220 I
-230 KEKLYEKKVK
+230 K

-245 LKEKKEEKK
+245 S
-254 EEAFVIS
+254 FIVTNTS
-261 NAHFLTYQNN
+261 FLTYSDNKN
-271 TKEFI
+271 KTFTEFI

-288 DFLVRVTN
+288 DFIVRVTN
-296 RCGEFFYYE
+296 RCGEFFYFE
-305 GGKIHIGWEKTEP
+305 SGKIHIGWEKTEP
-318 ITIKEY
+318 VTIRKFDSITFPKE
-324 VSVKFPQE
+324 V
-332 ISTAWTN
+332 STAWAEN
-339 NAIADIHNDYTRED
+339 SIADIHNDYTLKEN
-353 GKNLKNAT
+353 KNLKNTEA
-361 SPKVMRDSEL
+361 PDQFRDFEL
-371 ASDENLAK
+371 ASDENLRS
-379 IPPKDKYTSW
+379 IPEKGQYTSW
-389 QDFALFPGCYL
+389 KDFALFPGCFL
-400 VSNVSEALNSA
+400 VSLVSDALCSQ
-411 NLIEMIEFFF
+411 NLADIIADLGIS
-421 FNTAASSTNNKQLS
+421 TAAKMSNSVMLSKQ
-435 DIAND
+435 AND
-440 AYEKSN
+440 GYETQN
-446 FNSNELYFTERQNG
+446 FGGEYKEERT
-460 NDLHPFSTND
+460 NDKEIFPFSTSD
-470 TNKSANSLTAYCLD
+470 TNKSVDFPIAYSLEY
-484 FYTNIRNGIEA
+484 YTKIRNEVA
-495 AERSRLQ
+495 KAERSR
-502 IELGDHFY
+502 IKVGLGDNFY
-510 GTSLG
+510 PVSLG
-515 SLIQFEG
+515 SMIKFEG
-522 DEQQYIVVRIV
+522 DSQLYIVVSIESRIGG
-533 NQIKSQDNNEGETLN
+533 NPGEGGFPCGEN
-548 IEVIPYTEGEN
+548 FGIEIIPYKEKSIA
-559 VYPPSAHVEAIRSA
+559 YPVSAHVSPIRTS
-573 KAQRAIV
+573 KAQRAII
-580 THNQDPLKM
+580 THNQDPLKL

-789 EFWPFKWG
+789 EFWPFKLSKK
-797 NEGFEETIDGKEFG
+797 GFEETIDGKEFG

-1116 SPKDFFMK
+1116 SPKDFFMEIG
-1124 TWNFNFGDWMEQY
+1124 WNNMHGIQPM
-1137 AWDSTDDGKIL
+1137 TGKFLFPKRRVRPYIL
-1148 ISEKKGETLHIDQ
+1148 IKECCRHIRFKFPI
-1161 GMLQAHTFQVPN
+1161 MNLLV
-1173 NELASLKDSLKN
+1173 

>member
-1 MANTYKLTINDI
+1 MANNYKLTFVELFKLGTKDIVFTYNQESTSTQQVGINNKNCDL
-13 PKDNTNLEFS
+13 TLMSFS
-23 YNQNGGST
+23 YSKAMYLPGELLITLKLMSINGSLSFSDIEAAHNLLMSKYINVEFQDSLTDSETFYIAELFRVFDVQVEKRMASGD
-31 QTLSID
+31 TLSVV
-37 RKNYICT
+37 
-44 LKEFSYTKA
+44 
-53 IYQPGEIQIE
+53 
-63 LQLRKQ
+63 
-69 SNTIISFSEVKTIHN
+69 VK
-84 AFIKK
+84 
-89 FLQLQYTG
+89 
-97 NEPLNIAENYYTFD
+97 
-111 VKIEKKGSGKP
+111 
-122 LTVQIQAFDPLKFL
+122 AFDPLKHL
-136 ALDKFCMA
+136 TLDKFCSA
-144 YTCKKLIKDIIINSE
+144 YTCKKLIKDVIMNE
-159 VWPDDIPQKLIYKFK
+159 KVWPVMAPV
-174 SNDIIEKEI
+174 NI
-183 KKSNSAIK
+183 KDELTNAKTAM
-191 SLDEEINNLKDEIKK
+191 EEIN
-206 LDEEIKKLKKEKKE
+206 KLKYELQTQDNAQAEKTKKE
-220 TEKKEKEKEK
+220 I
-230 KEKLYEKKVK
+230 K

-245 LKEKKEEKK
+245 S
-254 EEAFVIS
+254 FIVTNTS
-261 NAHFLTYQNN
+261 FLTYSDNKN
-271 TKEFI
+271 KTFTEFI

-288 DFLVRVTN
+288 DFIVRVTN
-296 RCGEFFYYE
+296 RCGEFFYFE
-305 GGKIHIGWEKTEP
+305 SGKIHIGWEKTEP
-318 ITIKEY
+318 VTIRKFDSITFPKE
-324 VSVKFPQE
+324 V
-332 ISTAWTN
+332 STAWAEN
-339 NAIADIHNDYTRED
+339 SIADIHNDYTLKEN
-353 GKNLKNAT
+353 KNLKNTEA
-361 SPKVMRDSEL
+361 PDQFRDFEL
-371 ASDENLAK
+371 ASDENLRS
-379 IPPKDKYTSW
+379 IPEKGQYTSW
-389 QDFALFPGCYL
+389 KDFALFPGCFL
-400 VSNVSEALNSA
+400 VSLVSDALCSQ
-411 NLIEMIEFFF
+411 NLADIIADLGIS
-421 FNTAASSTNNKQLS
+421 TAAKMSNSVMLSKQ
-435 DIAND
+435 AND
-440 AYEKSN
+440 GYETQN
-446 FNSNELYFTERQNG
+446 FGGEYKEERT
-460 NDLHPFSTND
+460 NDKEIFPFSTSD
-470 TNKSANSLTAYCLD
+470 TNKSVDFPIAYSLEY
-484 FYTNIRNGIEA
+484 YTKIRNEVA
-495 AERSRLQ
+495 KAERSR
-502 IELGDHFY
+502 IKVGLGDNFY
-510 GTSLG
+510 PVSLG
-515 SLIQFEG
+515 SMIKFEG
-522 DEQQYIVVRIV
+522 DSQLYIVVSIESRIGG
-533 NQIKSQDNNEGETLN
+533 NPGEGGFPCGEN
-548 IEVIPYTEGEN
+548 FGIEIIPYKEKSIA
-559 VYPPSAHVEAIRSA
+559 YPVSAHVSPIRTS
-573 KAQRAIV
+573 KAQRAII
-580 THNQDPLKM
+580 THNQDPLKL

-598 QGDSKDS
+598 QGKTDSKDELTSSEDS
-605 TPWIRIALPMASDGS
+605 TPWISIALPMASNGS

-629 DEAIINYENGNIEKP
+629 DEAIINYESGNIERP

-789 EFWPFKWG
+789 EFWPFKLSK
-797 NEGFEETIDGKEFG
+797 EGFEETIDGKEFV

-918 NAHKN
+918 DAHKN

>member
-1 MANTYKLTINDI
+1 MANNYKLTFVELFKLGTKDIVFTYNQESTSTQQVGINNKNCDL
-13 PKDNTNLEFS
+13 TLMSFS
-23 YNQNGGST
+23 YSKAMYLPGELLITLKLMSINGSLSFSDIEAAHNLLMSKYINVEFQDSLTDSETFYIAELFRVFDVQVEKRMASGD
-31 QTLSID
+31 TLSVV
-37 RKNYICT
+37 
-44 LKEFSYTKA
+44 
-53 IYQPGEIQIE
+53 
-63 LQLRKQ
+63 
-69 SNTIISFSEVKTIHN
+69 VK
-84 AFIKK
+84 
-89 FLQLQYTG
+89 
-97 NEPLNIAENYYTFD
+97 
-111 VKIEKKGSGKP
+111 
-122 LTVQIQAFDPLKFL
+122 AFDPLKHL
-136 ALDKFCMA
+136 TLDKFCSA
-144 YTCKKLIKDIIINSE
+144 YTCKKLIKDVIMNE
-159 VWPDDIPQKLIYKFK
+159 KVWPVMAPV
-174 SNDIIEKEI
+174 NI
-183 KKSNSAIK
+183 KDELTNAKTAM
-191 SLDEEINNLKDEIKK
+191 EEIN
-206 LDEEIKKLKKEKKE
+206 KLKYELQTQDNAQAEKTKKE
-220 TEKKEKEKEK
+220 I
-230 KEKLYEKKVK
+230 K

-245 LKEKKEEKK
+245 S
-254 EEAFVIS
+254 FIVTNTS
-261 NAHFLTYQNN
+261 FLTYSDNKN
-271 TKEFI
+271 KTFTEFI

-288 DFLVRVTN
+288 DFIVRVTN
-296 RCGEFFYYE
+296 RCGEFFYFE
-305 GGKIHIGWEKTEP
+305 SGKIHIGWEKTEP
-318 ITIKEY
+318 VTIRKFDSITFPKE
-324 VSVKFPQE
+324 V
-332 ISTAWTN
+332 STAWAEN
-339 NAIADIHNDYTRED
+339 SIADIHNDYTLKEN
-353 GKNLKNAT
+353 KNLKNTEA
-361 SPKVMRDSEL
+361 PDQFRDFEL
-371 ASDENLAK
+371 ASDENLRS
-379 IPPKDKYTSW
+379 IPEKGQYTSW
-389 QDFALFPGCYL
+389 KDFALFPGCFL
-400 VSNVSEALNSA
+400 VSLVSDALCSQ
-411 NLIEMIEFFF
+411 NLADIIADLGIS
-421 FNTAASSTNNKQLS
+421 TAAKMSNSVMLSKQ
-435 DIAND
+435 AND
-440 AYEKSN
+440 GYETQN
-446 FNSNELYFTERQNG
+446 FGGEYKEERT
-460 NDLHPFSTND
+460 NDKEIFPFSTSD
-470 TNKSANSLTAYCLD
+470 TNKSVDFPIAYSLEY
-484 FYTNIRNGIEA
+484 YTKIRNEVA
-495 AERSRLQ
+495 KAERSR
-502 IELGDHFY
+502 IKVGLGDNFY
-510 GTSLG
+510 PVSLG
-515 SLIQFEG
+515 SMIKFEG
-522 DEQQYIVVRIV
+522 DSQLYIVVSIESRIGG
-533 NQIKSQDNNEGETLN
+533 NPGEGGFPCGEN
-548 IEVIPYTEGEN
+548 FGIEIIPYKEKSIA
-559 VYPPSAHVEAIRSA
+559 YPVSAHVSPIRTS
-573 KAQRAIV
+573 KAQRAII
-580 THNQDPLKM
+580 THNQDPLKL

-598 QGDSKDS
+598 QGKTDSKDELTSSEDS

-789 EFWPFKWG
+789 EFWPFKLSKK
-797 NEGFEETIDGKEFG
+797 GFEETIDGKEFG